1 MSNRLT
7 VAKTYKLYIGGKF
20 PRSESGRA
28 YAVKNAKGE
37 NICQL
42 SRASR
47 KDFRE
52 AVVACRKAIPGW
64 ASRTAFNRSQ
74 ILYRIAEML
83 ESRKEQFIYEL
94 QQSGSSKAE
103 ANKEIEYSID
113 RLVYYA
119 GWADKY
125 TQVFGSVNPV
135 ATSHFNF
142 SMPEP
147 MGIIAAMAPE
157 KYPLLGLISVIAP
170 IITGGNSC
178 VVLASSIN
186 PFISISFAE
195 VLNSSDV
202 PGGVVNILTG
212 YRDELLIHFA
222 THMDVNAVV
231 YCGNDKKQ
239 IKSIQENA
247 SLNVKRVILRKATD
261 WYSDLCQSPY
271 MIMDNQEIKT
281 VWHPIGV

>member
-28 YAVKNAKGE
+28 YAVKNRKGE

-52 AVVACRKAIPGW
+52 SVVACRKAILGW
-64 ASRTAFNRSQ
+64 ASRTAHNRGQ

-83 ESRKEQFIYEL
+83 ESRKEQFVYEL
-94 QQSGSSKAE
+94 RQTGSTRND
-103 ANKEIEYSID
+103 ANNEVETSID

-119 GWADKY
+119 GWTDKY
-125 TQVFGSVNPV
+125 TQVFGSINPV

-147 MGIIAAMAPE
+147 MGIIAAMAPD
-157 KYPLLGLISVIAP
+157 KHPLLGLVSVVAP

-195 VLNSSDV
+195 VLNSSDL

-212 YRDELLIHFA
+212 FRDELLIHFG
-222 THMDVNAVV
+222 THMDVNAIV
-231 YCGNDKKQ
+231 YCGNNKKQ

-247 SLNVKRVILRKATD
+247 ALNVKRVILRKNTD
-261 WYSDLCQSPY
+261 WYSDEGQSPY
-271 MIMDNQEIKT
+271 MILDNQEIKT
-281 VWHPIGV
+281 AWHPIGV

>member
-7 VAKTYKLYIGGKF
+7 IAKTYKLYIGGKF

-28 YAVKNAKGE
+28 YAVKNNKGE

-52 AVVACRKAIPGW
+52 SIVACRKAIPGW

-94 QQSGSSKAE
+94 QQTGTSKAN
-103 ANKEIEYSID
+103 AAKEVELSID

-157 KYPLLGLISVIAP
+157 KHPLLGLVSVISP
-170 IITGGNSC
+170 IITGGNTC

-212 YRDELLIHFA
+212 FRDELLIHFA
-222 THMDVNAVV
+222 THMDVNAIV
-231 YCGNDKKQ
+231 YCDNDKKH

-247 SLNVKRVILRKATD
+247 ALNVKRVILRKNKD
-261 WYSDLCQSPY
+261 WLSDEAQSPY
-271 MIMDNQEIKT
+271 MILDNQEIKT
-281 VWHPIGV
+281 AWHPIGV